1 MEVNQYLEM
10 FIEESKDH
18 LQACSEHLL
27 ELEKNPDDL
36 AIVGEIFR
44 SAHTLKGMSATM
56 GFEDLADLTHKM
68 ENVLDAIRNEKIHVS
83 PEILDVVFE
92 SVDHLE
98 EMVMDIANGGDGK
111 RDVSSTVAQ
120 LKRIELGEYAI
131 PEVVATTETP
141 VAAVASMLEYDGFEQ
156 TVISQSAEQGF
167 NAFEISVKLRED
179 CLLKAARVFMVFEI
193 LEKYGDVIK
202 SNPSVEKLEDEQFD
216 QQFYVAFV
224 TKESAEDMQKKIM
237 KVSEV
242 EEVIVATIGKPATA
256 VASVLE
262 YDGFEQTVIS
272 QSAEQGFNAFEISV
286 KLREDCLLKAAR
298 VFMVFEILE
307 KDGDVIKS
315 NPSVDKLEDEQ
326 FDQQFYVAFV
336 TKESA
341 EDMQK
346 KIMKVSE
353 VEEVIVAT
361 IEHKQY
367 SEKEQAIQ
375 EVAATATATVE
386 VEAQPATAPET
397 NTAAPKT
404 AKAVAPA
411 KTDKSHAPV
420 GNKTIR
426 VNIERLDILMNL
438 FEELVIDRGRLQSIS
453 TEVNHGELNETV
465 ERMSRVMG
473 DLQTI
478 ILTMRMVPVETVF
491 NRFPKMIRQLSRDLN
506 KKINLEIIG
515 AETELDRTVIDEIG
529 DPLVHLI
536 RNSVDHGIENPT
548 ARRAKGKPEE
558 GTVVLR
564 AYHSGNYVFI
574 EIEDDGAGINREK
587 VLAKA
592 ISKGIVT
599 QEQSYSMS
607 DKQINELIL
616 ASGFSTA
623 DVISDV
629 SGRGVGL
636 DVVKT
641 TIESLGGNISIE
653 STQDVGSVFSIQLPL
668 TLSIISVMLVEI
680 EKEIYAIPLS
690 SIIETSIIRSSEI
703 MNAHNQKV
711 IDFRGKVVPLV
722 FLEEIFEV
730 PCKEPQDDEFHS
742 VVIVRKGEKLAGLVV
757 DSFIGQQEIV
767 LKSLGNYLTNIF
779 AISGATILGNGK
791 VALIVDC
798 NALIK

>member
-10 FIEESKDH
+10 FIEESKEH

-68 ENVLDAIRNEKIHVS
+68 ENVLDAIRNEKIHVT

-120 LKRIELGEYAI
+120 LKRIELGEEVI
-131 PEVVATTETP
+131 PEVVAT
-141 VAAVASMLEYDGFEQ
+141 VAAPVVESVLEYDSFEQ
-156 TVISQSAEQGF
+156 TVITQSAEQGF
-167 NAFEISVKLRED
+167 NAFEISV
-179 CLLKAARVFMVFEI
+179 
-193 LEKYGDVIK
+193 
-202 SNPSVEKLEDEQFD
+202 
-216 QQFYVAFV
+216 
-224 TKESAEDMQKKIM
+224 T
-237 KVSEV
+237 
-242 EEVIVATIGKPATA
+242 
-256 VASVLE
+256 
-262 YDGFEQTVIS
+262 
-272 QSAEQGFNAFEISV
+272 
-286 KLREDCLLKAAR
+286 LREDCLLKAAR

-315 NPSVDKLEDEQ
+315 SPSVEKLEDEQ

-336 TKESA
+336 TKTTA

-346 KIMKVSE
+346 KLMKVSE
-353 VEEVIVAT
+353 VDEVIVTT
-361 IEHKQY
+361 IDQRKF
-367 SEKEQAIQ
+367 SEKVFEAHQ
-375 EVAATATATVE
+375 EVAATATAVAE
-386 VEAQPATAPET
+386 VAAIPT
-397 NTAAPKT
+397 NTPAVKAEPV
-404 AKAVAPA
+404 AKPA
-411 KTDKSHAPV
+411 KEATPSKADKNHAPV

-453 TEVNHGELNETV
+453 TEVNHSELNETV

-653 STQDVGSVFSIQLPL
+653 STQDVGSIFSIQLPL

-730 PCKEPQDDEFHS
+730 PRQEHQDEEFHS